1 MNATNF
7 KKIKV
12 PMFLLLHRLNYFV
25 QDKKLVWKIVVKV
38 TYMYALML
46 WAQTKCTPPPQ
57 Y

>member
-12 PMFLLLHRLNYFV
+12 PMFLLLHRNYFV